1 MSDMETEVQK
11 AVRPRWSGYL
21 SESDQQCQAALTTSR
36 ALGRPAAGGQLGQPV
51 PSQPVSLLSSC
62 QLPGVAHHL
71 ASTWPSFSSSLASP
85 LFSGFSCQPP
95 AGLWLSPTSSSRI
108 HSAHLGALPY
118 PSLCPEYPSHFLS
131 QANPSSF
138 LLCLSASSLSPGGW
152 GEGGAGGPFFKL
164 SQEPVSISSAGRN
177 IDNPA
182 EWSAPP
188 GEALGGVGWGRGRNL
203 SYSSFHPQAW
213 PIAWIFSNCP
223 GGDTSLPHRG
233 RSGLV
238 AQEWSAMWTQREPG
252 LGTRESS
259 LGQWSCPPLGSLLE
273 PRVTRPQVTRAG

>member
-1 MSDMETEVQK
+1 MKVISDV
-11 AVRPRWSGYL
+11 G
-21 SESDQQCQAALTTSR
+21 QAALTTSR
-36 ALGRPAAGGQLGQPV
+36 ALGRPAARGQPGQPV

-71 ASTWPSFSSSLASP
+71 ASTWPSFSSSFSSP

-118 PSLCPEYPSHFLS
+118 PSLRPEYPSHFLS

-138 LLCLSASSLSPGGW
+138 LLCLPASSLSSGGSR
-152 GEGGAGGPFFKL
+152 GGGDAGGPFFKL
-164 SQEPVSISSAGRN
+164 SQDPVSISSAGGN
-177 IDNPA
+177 IDNSA

-188 GEALGGVGWGRGRNL
+188 GGALGEVRWGGGRNL
-203 SYSSFHPQAW
+203 SCSSFHPQAW

-233 RSGLV
+233 RSELV
-238 AQEWSAMWTQREPG
+238 AQE
-252 LGTRESS
+252 
-259 LGQWSCPPLGSLLE
+259 
-273 PRVTRPQVTRAG
+273 